1 MNANLEEAASIAA
14 EYVSS
19 KSRGFLRCVYVE
31 GNVFS
36 LTSLTFLLG
45 LDNLPGETQHL
56 LAEIRHR
63 DLRTQGKYG
72 NGYYGIQ
79 R

>member
-19 KSRGFLRCVYVE
+19 KPRSPLP
-31 GNVFS
+31 S
-36 LTSLTFLLG
+36 ILLTSLATHLG

-63 DLRTQGKYG
+63 DLRTQGKYR
-72 NGYYGIQ
+72 NGHTAISGDH
-79 R
+79 RA